1 MSQGYSR
8 FAYFF
13 LALFILSVLGGVG
26 YSAHQE
32 RALQLELQLQRAQ
45 GSALVLEDQITQ
57 TFQLIENMVLT
68 LQELS
73 DTTLVKS
80 KPEELNHLLAR
91 LQHSQ
96 PALRSLSIMTA
107 RDGITSSTNIANLG
121 VKPPLD
127 EFFPLDGGSGNSSV
141 LRIGTMWEGRDFSNG
156 RNVLFGSSSSSN
168 ISYFLPLVFRVG
180 EENPVWVLAAI
191 NPDYLLSRMERYRQT
206 NSDWYALV
214 RFDGRLLMS
223 SKDDADGSH
232 FLLSELLPEIQR
244 HEIGTHI
251 DRWLTAYRS
260 SSRYPFFVSIHVD
273 RDVVL
278 TQWASNFWNLVS
290 WTIAALCAVLAVTVV
305 LMRQV
310 HLSEKVE
317 RQQQQE
323 LTTSRDKAEAATRA
337 KSQFLANMSHEIRTP
352 MNGVIGMTQLALE
365 EALPKQAERYVRS
378 AHTAAISLLR
388 ILNDILDFS
397 KIEAGKLEIESI
409 RFNLSNLLNDVVAM
423 QRLMAEDKALSLEL
437 HIAPTTPEWI
447 QSDPLRISQ
456 ILNNLLGNAIKFTAR
471 GSVALRVSVSSR
483 NMLHLKIQ
491 DQGVGM
497 SQAQL
502 NNLFQPFNQADTST
516 TRIFGGTG
524 LGLAICKQLC
534 DRMGGHIAVQSQQ
547 GLGSTFSVDLPF
559 EAAEKPEVIDSLP
572 PTNATPVGGFDFTGV
587 RILVVEDHVLNRQ
600 LLLALLNKVNAKV
613 TVATQGEEALDLLA
627 QAEEPFHLILM
638 DIQMPVMDGI
648 TATRNIRLDQ
658 HFSALPII
666 AVTANAMSDER
677 LACFEAG
684 MQDYL
689 IKPIDRK
696 ALYECIAKY
705 AHKFD

>member
-8 FAYFF
+8 FAYIF

-32 RALQLELQLQRAQ
+32 RAVQLELQLQRAQ

-68 LQELS
+68 LPELS
-73 DTTLVKS
+73 DSTLVKS

-91 LQHSQ
+91 LEHSQ
-96 PALRSLSIMTA
+96 PALRSLSIMTVG
-107 RDGITSSTNIANLG
+107 DGITSSTNIANLG

-127 EFFPLDGGSGNSSV
+127 EFFPLDGGTGNSSV
-141 LRIGTMWEGRDFSNG
+141 LRIGTMWEGRDFSDG
-156 RNVLFGSSSSSN
+156 HNVLFGSSSSSN
-168 ISYFLPLVFRVG
+168 VSYFLPLVFRVG
-180 EENPVWVLAAI
+180 GENPVWVLAAI

-206 NSDWYALV
+206 NSDLYTLV

-223 SKDDADGSH
+223 SQDDADGSH
-232 FLLSELLPEIQR
+232 LLLSELLPEIQR

-273 RDVVL
+273 SDVVL
-278 TQWASNFWNLVS
+278 AQWASNFWNLVS
-290 WTIAALCAVLAVTVV
+290 WTIAAVFAVLAVTVV

-323 LTTSRDKAEAATRA
+323 LTISRDKAEAATRA

-409 RFNLSNLLNDVVAM
+409 RFNLSDLLNDVVAM
-423 QRLMAEDKALSLEL
+423 QRLMAEDKALFLEL
-437 HIAPTTPEWI
+437 QIAPTTPEWI

-471 GSVALRVSVSSR
+471 GSVTLRVAESPK
-483 NMLHLKIQ
+483 NMLHLEIQ

-524 LGLAICKQLC
+524 LGLAICRQLC
-534 DRMGGHIAVQSQQ
+534 DRMGGHITVQSQQ
-547 GLGSTFSVDLPF
+547 YLGSTFSVDLPF
-559 EAAEKPEVIDSLP
+559 EAAQKPEAVDSLSA
-572 PTNATPVGGFDFTGV
+572 THATPVGGYDFTGV

-600 LLLALLNKVNAKV
+600 LLLALLNKVNANV

-627 QAEEPFHLILM
+627 QAEEPFDLILM

-648 TATRNIRLDQ
+648 AATRHIRSDQ
-658 HFSALPII
+658 HFSTLPII

-677 LACFEAG
+677 LACFDAG

-689 IKPIDRK
+689 IKPLDRK
-696 ALYECIAKY
+696 TLYECIATY
-705 AHKFD
+705 AH

>member
-8 FAYFF
+8 FAYIF
-13 LALFILSVLGGVG
+13 LTLFILSVLGGVG

-32 RALQLELQLQRAQ
+32 RAVQLTLQLQRAQ
-45 GSALVLEDQITQ
+45 NSALVLEDQITQ

-68 LQELS
+68 LPELS

-121 VKPPLD
+121 VKPLLD

-141 LRIGTMWEGRDFSNG
+141 LRIGTMWEGRDFSDG
-156 RNVLFGSSSSSN
+156 HNVLFGSGDSSKV
-168 ISYFLPLVFRVG
+168 SYFLPLVFRVG
-180 EENPVWVLAAI
+180 EENPLWVLAAI

-223 SKDDADGSH
+223 SQGDADGSDL
-232 FLLSELLPEIQR
+232 LLSVLLPEIQH

-260 SSRYPFFVSIHVD
+260 SSRYPFFVSMHVD

-278 TQWASNFWNLVS
+278 AQWASNFWNLVS

-323 LTTSRDKAEAATRA
+323 LTISRDKAESATRA

-409 RFNLSNLLNDVVAM
+409 RFNLSDLLNDVVAM

-437 HIAPTTPEWI
+437 QIAPTTPEWI

-456 ILNNLLGNAIKFTAR
+456 VLNNLLGNAIKFTAR
-471 GSVALRVSVSSR
+471 GRVTLRVAESSK
-483 NMLHLKIQ
+483 NMLHLEIQ

-559 EAAEKPEVIDSLP
+559 EAAEKPEAVDSLP
-572 PTNATPVGGFDFTGV
+572 ATHATPVGGYDFTGV

-600 LLLALLNKVNAKV
+600 LLLALLNKVNANV

-627 QAEEPFHLILM
+627 QAEEPFDLILM

-648 TATRNIRLDQ
+648 AATRHIRSDQ
-658 HFSALPII
+658 HFSTLPII

-677 LACFEAG
+677 LACFDAG

-689 IKPIDRK
+689 IKPLDRK
-696 ALYECIAKY
+696 TLYECIAKY
-705 AHKFD
+705 AH

>member
-8 FAYFF
+8 FAYIF
-13 LALFILSVLGGVG
+13 LTLFILSVLGGVG
-26 YSAHQE
+26 YSAYQE
-32 RALQLELQLQRAQ
+32 RAVQLALQLQRAQ

-68 LQELS
+68 LPELS
-73 DTTLVKS
+73 DTTLVNS

-91 LQHSQ
+91 LQYSQ

-121 VKPPLD
+121 VRPPLD
-127 EFFPLDGGSGNSSV
+127 EFFPLDGGSGNFSV
-141 LRIGTMWEGRDFSNG
+141 LRIGTMWEGRDFSDG
-156 RNVLFGSSSSSN
+156 HNVLFGSSSSSN
-168 ISYFLPLVFRVG
+168 VSNFLPLVFRVG

-214 RFDGRLLMS
+214 RFDGCLLMS
-223 SKDDADGSH
+223 SQDDVDGSDP
-232 FLLSELLPEIQR
+232 LLSELLPEIQR

-278 TQWASNFWNLVS
+278 AQWASNFWNLVS
-290 WTIAALCAVLAVTVV
+290 WTIAALCAVLVVTVV

-323 LTTSRDKAEAATRA
+323 LTTSRNKAEAATRA

-365 EALPKQAERYVRS
+365 EALPKQAERYVHS

-409 RFNLSNLLNDVVAM
+409 RFNLSDLLNDVVAM

-437 HIAPTTPEWI
+437 QIAPRTPEWI

-456 ILNNLLGNAIKFTAR
+456 VLKNLLGNAIKFTAR
-471 GSVALRVSVSSR
+471 GRVTLRVAESSK
-483 NMLHLKIQ
+483 NVLHLEIQ

-534 DRMGGHIAVQSQQ
+534 DRMGGYIAVQSQQ

-559 EAAEKPEVIDSLP
+559 ESADKPEVIDLLS
-572 PTNATPVGGFDFTGV
+572 TTHSTPNGGYDFTGV

-600 LLLALLNKVNAKV
+600 LLLALLNKVNANV
-613 TVATQGEEALDLLA
+613 TIATQGEEALDLLA
-627 QAEEPFHLILM
+627 QAEEPFDLILM

-648 TATRNIRLDQ
+648 AATRHIRSDQ
-658 HFSALPII
+658 YFRTLPII

-677 LACFEAG
+677 LACFDAG

-689 IKPIDRK
+689 LKPLDRK
-696 ALYECIAKY
+696 TLYECIAKY
-705 AHKFD
+705 AH

>member
-8 FAYFF
+8 FAYIF
-13 LALFILSVLGGVG
+13 LTLFILSVLGGVG

-32 RALQLELQLQRAQ
+32 RAVQLALQLQRAQ

-68 LQELS
+68 LPELS

-141 LRIGTMWEGRDFSNG
+141 LRIGTMWEGRDFSDG
-156 RNVLFGSSSSSN
+156 HNVLFGSSSSSN
-168 ISYFLPLVFRVG
+168 VSYFLPLVFRVG

-223 SKDDADGSH
+223 SQDGVDGSDL
-232 FLLSELLPEIQR
+232 LLSELLPEIQR

-278 TQWASNFWNLVS
+278 AQWASNFWNLVS

-365 EALPKQAERYVRS
+365 EAIPKQAERYVRS

-409 RFNLSNLLNDVVAM
+409 RFNLSDLLNDVVAM

-437 HIAPTTPEWI
+437 QIAPTTPEWI

-456 ILNNLLGNAIKFTAR
+456 VLNNLLGNAIKFTAR
-471 GSVALRVSVSSR
+471 GRVTLRVAESSK
-483 NMLHLKIQ
+483 NMLHLEIQ

-534 DRMGGHIAVQSQQ
+534 DRMGGHIAVESQQ

-559 EAAEKPEVIDSLP
+559 ESADKPEVIDSLSA
-572 PTNATPVGGFDFTGV
+572 THATPDGGYDFTGV

-600 LLLALLNKVNAKV
+600 LLLALLNKVNANV

-627 QAEEPFHLILM
+627 QAEEPFDLILM

-648 TATRNIRLDQ
+648 AATRHIRSDQ
-658 HFSALPII
+658 HFSTLPII

-677 LACFEAG
+677 LACFDAG

-689 IKPIDRK
+689 IKPLDRK
-696 ALYECIAKY
+696 TLYECIAKY
-705 AHKFD
+705 AH

>member
-8 FAYFF
+8 FAYIF
-13 LALFILSVLGGVG
+13 LTLFILSVLGGVG

-32 RALQLELQLQRAQ
+32 RTVQLALQLQRAQ
-45 GSALVLEDQITQ
+45 ASALVLEDQITQ

-68 LQELS
+68 LPELS

-80 KPEELNHLLAR
+80 KPEDLNHLLAR
-91 LQHSQ
+91 LQYSQ

-141 LRIGTMWEGRDFSNG
+141 LRVGTMWEGRDFSDG
-156 RNVLFGSSSSSN
+156 HNVLFGSSISSSV
-168 ISYFLPLVFRVG
+168 SYFLPLVFRVG
-180 EENPVWVLAAI
+180 QVNPVWVLAAI

-223 SKDDADGSH
+223 SQDDVYGSDL
-232 FLLSELLPEIQR
+232 LLSELLPEIQR
-244 HEIGTHI
+244 HEIGTHV

-260 SSRYPFFVSIHVD
+260 SSRYPFIVSIHVD

-278 TQWASNFWNLVS
+278 AQWASNFWNLVS

-317 RQQQQE
+317 RQQQRE

-365 EALPKQAERYVRS
+365 EALPKQAERYVHS

-409 RFNLSNLLNDVVAM
+409 RFNLCDLLNDVVAM
-423 QRLMAEDKALSLEL
+423 QRLMAEDKALFLEL
-437 HIAPTTPEWI
+437 QIAPTTPEWI

-456 ILNNLLGNAIKFTAR
+456 VLNNLLGNAIKFTAR
-471 GSVALRVSVSSR
+471 GRVTLRVAESSK
-483 NMLHLKIQ
+483 NMLHLEIQ

-534 DRMGGHIAVQSQQ
+534 DRMGGHIAVQSHQ

-559 EAAEKPEVIDSLP
+559 ESADKPEVIDSLLA
-572 PTNATPVGGFDFTGV
+572 THATPDGGYDFTGV

-600 LLLALLNKVNAKV
+600 LLLALLNKVNANV

-627 QAEEPFHLILM
+627 QTEEPFDLILM

-648 TATRNIRLDQ
+648 AATRHIRSDQ
-658 HFSALPII
+658 HFSTLPII

-677 LACFEAG
+677 LACFDAG

-689 IKPIDRK
+689 IKPLDRK
-696 ALYECIAKY
+696 TLYECIAKY
-705 AHKFD
+705 AH

>member
-8 FAYFF
+8 FAYIF
-13 LALFILSVLGGVG
+13 LTLFILSVLGGVG

-32 RALQLELQLQRAQ
+32 RAVQLALQLQRAQ

-68 LQELS
+68 LPELS

-141 LRIGTMWEGRDFSNG
+141 LRIGTMWEGRDFSDG
-156 RNVLFGSSSSSN
+156 HNVLFGSSSSSN
-168 ISYFLPLVFRVG
+168 VSYFLPLVFRVG

-223 SKDDADGSH
+223 SQDGVDGSDL
-232 FLLSELLPEIQR
+232 LLSELLPEIQR

-278 TQWASNFWNLVS
+278 AQWASNFWNLVS

-365 EALPKQAERYVRS
+365 EAIPKQAERYVRS

-409 RFNLSNLLNDVVAM
+409 RFNLSDLLNDVVAM

-437 HIAPTTPEWI
+437 QIAPTTPEWI

-456 ILNNLLGNAIKFTAR
+456 VLNNLLGNAIKFTAR
-471 GSVALRVSVSSR
+471 GRVTLRVAESSK
-483 NMLHLKIQ
+483 NMLHLEIQ

-559 EAAEKPEVIDSLP
+559 ESADKSEVIDSHSA
-572 PTNATPVGGFDFTGV
+572 THATPDGGYDFTGV

-600 LLLALLNKVNAKV
+600 LLLALLNKVNANV

-627 QAEEPFHLILM
+627 QAEEPFDLILM

-648 TATRNIRLDQ
+648 AATRHIRSDQ
-658 HFSALPII
+658 HFSTLPII

-677 LACFEAG
+677 LACFDAG

-689 IKPIDRK
+689 IKPLDRK
-696 ALYECIAKY
+696 TLYECIAKY
-705 AHKFD
+705 AH

>member
-8 FAYFF
+8 FAYIF
-13 LALFILSVLGGVG
+13 LTLFILSVLGGVG

-32 RALQLELQLQRAQ
+32 RVVQLELQLQRAQ

-68 LQELS
+68 LPELS

-121 VKPPLD
+121 VKPSLD
-127 EFFPLDGGSGNSSV
+127 EFFPLDGRSGNSSV

-156 RNVLFGSSSSSN
+156 HNVLFGSSSSSN
-168 ISYFLPLVFRVG
+168 VSYFLPLVFRVG

-223 SKDDADGSH
+223 SQDDADGSDL
-232 FLLSELLPEIQR
+232 LLSELLPEIQR

-278 TQWASNFWNLVS
+278 AQWASNFWNLVS

-397 KIEAGKLEIESI
+397 KIEAGKLEIESV
-409 RFNLSNLLNDVVAM
+409 RFNLSDLLNDVVAM
-423 QRLMAEDKALSLEL
+423 QRLMAEDKALFLEL
-437 HIAPTTPEWI
+437 QIAPTTPEWI

-456 ILNNLLGNAIKFTAR
+456 VLNNLLGNAIKFTSR
-471 GSVALRVSVSSR
+471 GSVTLRVAESSK
-483 NMLHLKIQ
+483 NMLHLEIQ

-524 LGLAICKQLC
+524 LGLAICRQLC
-534 DRMGGHIAVQSQQ
+534 DRMGGHIAVQSHQ

-559 EAAEKPEVIDSLP
+559 EAAEKPEAVDSLP
-572 PTNATPVGGFDFTGV
+572 ATHATPVGGYDFTGV

-600 LLLALLNKVNAKV
+600 LLLALLNKVNANV

-627 QAEEPFHLILM
+627 QAEEPFDLILM

-648 TATRNIRLDQ
+648 AATRNIRSDQ
-658 HFSALPII
+658 HFSTLPII

-677 LACFEAG
+677 LACFDAG

-689 IKPIDRK
+689 IKPLDRK
-696 ALYECIAKY
+696 TLYECIAKY
-705 AHKFD
+705 SH

>member
-8 FAYFF
+8 FAYIF
-13 LALFILSVLGGVG
+13 LSLFILSVLCGVG
-26 YSAHQE
+26 YSAHQG
-32 RALQLELQLQRAQ
+32 RAAQLAFQLQRAQ
-45 GSALVLEDQITQ
+45 ENALVLEDQITQ

-68 LQELS
+68 LPELS
-73 DTTLVKS
+73 DTTLVNS
-80 KPEELNHLLAR
+80 KPEELNRILAR
-91 LQHSQ
+91 LLHSQ
-96 PALRSLSIMTA
+96 PALRSLSIMNA

-121 VKPPLD
+121 VKPALD
-127 EFFPLDGGSGNSSV
+127 EFFPLDGGTGNFSV
-141 LRIGTMWEGRDFSNG
+141 LRIGGMWEGRDFSDG
-156 RNVLFGSSSSSN
+156 HNVLFSSSSSPN
-168 ISYFLPLVFRVG
+168 ASYFLPLVFRLAG
-180 EENPVWVLAAI
+180 ENPVWVVAAI
-191 NPDYLLSRMERYRQT
+191 NPDFFLSRMERYRQANT
-206 NSDWYALV
+206 DWYALV
-214 RFDGRLLMS
+214 RFDGRLLMTS
-223 SKDDADGSH
+223 QEDADGSH
-232 FLLSELLPEIQR
+232 LLLSGLLPEIQH

-260 SSRYPFFVSIHVD
+260 SSRYPFFVSIHID

-278 TQWASNFWNLVS
+278 AQWASNFWNVVS
-290 WTIAALCAVLAVTVV
+290 WTIAALCAVLAITVV

-310 HLSEKVE
+310 HLSEKIE
-317 RQQQQE
+317 LRQQQE
-323 LTTSRDKAEAATRA
+323 LAASRDKAEAATRA

-365 EALPKQAERYVRS
+365 EVLPNQAERYVRS

-409 RFNLSNLLNDVVAM
+409 SFNLSDLLNDVVAM

-437 HIAPTTPEWI
+437 QIAPTTPEWI

-456 ILNNLLGNAIKFTAR
+456 ILNNLLGNAIKFTTR
-471 GSVALRVSVSSR
+471 GRVTLRVAESSK
-483 NMLHLKIQ
+483 NMLHLGIL

-534 DRMGGHIAVQSQQ
+534 DRMGGQIAVQSQQ
-547 GLGSTFSVDLPF
+547 GLGTTFSVDLPF
-559 EAAEKPEVIDSLP
+559 EAVDKLEAIDSLSV
-572 PTNATPVGGFDFTGV
+572 TYATPDGGYDFTGV

-600 LLLALLNKVNAKV
+600 LLLALLNKVSANV
-613 TVATQGEEALDLLA
+613 TVATQGAEALDLLA
-627 QAEEPFHLILM
+627 KAEEPFDLILM

-648 TATRNIRLDQ
+648 AATRNIRSDQ
-658 HFSALPII
+658 HFSNLPII

-677 LACFEAG
+677 LACFDAG

-689 IKPIDRK
+689 IKPLDRK
-696 ALYECIAKY
+696 TLYECIAKY
-705 AHKFD
+705 AH